1 MQRYVWLLC
10 FSLELC
16 WAQNDPGCCGDIDV
30 DGICSKCCQNYHL
43 LEGICKECPLGFYGY
58 KCNTECIYPWY
69 GALCGL
75 SCTDYPNNCSKADC
89 HPALGCQNNGRI
101 IVTQT
106 TQSSSKKQLNSNVS
120 TPATPIYVGTTVAG
134 TNLNTTDAPWL
145 VSVVKIL
152 GCTLGVSLLVNMGLV
167 CLFIFK
173 RRRESTPGKSM
184 NNLQQ
189 SEQELKLYNASCQQ
203 NVGRVVDTSRNNINS
218 SAPYHDLSA
227 DPRLRRS
234 DDKGRKESV
243 GKSTHTYLEPIPRE
257 CIDIDNPSYVDMTL
271 LDSVR
276 S

>member
-1 MQRYVWLLC
+1 MY
-10 FSLELC
+10 SE
-16 WAQNDPGCCGDIDV
+16 NE
-30 DGICSKCCQNYHL
+30 K
-43 LEGICKECPLGFYGY
+43 CPLVLLI
-58 KCNTECIYPWY
+58 ECIY
-69 GALCGL
+69 LIKK
-75 SCTDYPNNCSKADC
+75 SKYVQIVVKGTQIPYILVF
-89 HPALGCQNNGRI
+89 HILRINKSEVYILYSFLLFLGRI

-120 TPATPIYVGTTVAG
+120 TPATPIYVGKTVAG

>member
-1 MQRYVWLLC
+1 
-10 FSLELC
+10 
-16 WAQNDPGCCGDIDV
+16 
-30 DGICSKCCQNYHL
+30 
-43 LEGICKECPLGFYGY
+43 
-58 KCNTECIYPWY
+58 
-69 GALCGL
+69 
-75 SCTDYPNNCSKADC
+75 
-89 HPALGCQNNGRI
+89 
-101 IVTQT
+101 
-106 TQSSSKKQLNSNVS
+106 
-120 TPATPIYVGTTVAG
+120 
-134 TNLNTTDAPWL
+134 
-145 VSVVKIL
+145 
-152 GCTLGVSLLVNMGLV
+152 
-167 CLFIFK
+167 
-173 RRRESTPGKSM
+173 M